1 MSTMKWPTWD
11 TPNFDLRYIFP
22 TSIYQFSCANFVVN
36 QNWKDIRSSY
46 SSLWY
51 DRRTHCVF
59 FKNKASCQQDSSV
72 GKDACLETWVPSLV
86 PTQWT
91 REPTSASYHLTSTW
105 TMWHRCDVRQTHKM
119 NAENEEHFR
128 ESRKNMDDLAVKTS
142 KKRKSWHE
150 NKK

>member
-1 MSTMKWPTWD
+1 MIEELTVSFLKIKPPASKTVQWVKMP
-11 TPNFDLRYIFP
+11 
-22 TSIYQFSCANFVVN
+22 V
-36 QNWKDIRSSY
+36 WKPEFHPSSPH
-46 SSLWY
+46 SGS
-51 DRRTHCVF
+51 
-59 FKNKASCQQDSSV
+59 
-72 GKDACLETWVPSLV
+72 
-86 PTQWT
+86 
-91 REPTSASYHLTSTW
+91 REPTSASCHLTSTW